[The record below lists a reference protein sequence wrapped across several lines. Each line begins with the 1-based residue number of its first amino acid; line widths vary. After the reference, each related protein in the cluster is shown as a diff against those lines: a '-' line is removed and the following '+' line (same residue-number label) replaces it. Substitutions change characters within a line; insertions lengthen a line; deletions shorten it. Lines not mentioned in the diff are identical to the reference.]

1 LLILRPEGRIFFA
14 NAEHIAEKMRRL
26 ADEANPTVVAIDLS
40 AVPDLEY
47 TALKALVEGERR
59 QRDRGV
65 RVWLV
70 GLNPGVL
77 RVVQKS
83 PLGEVLGRE
92 ELHFN
97 LEAAVARFQAV

>member
-1 LLILRPEGRIFFA
+1 
-14 NAEHIAEKMRRL
+14 L
-26 ADEANPTVVAIDLS
+26 A
-40 AVPDLEY
+40 
-47 TALKALVEGERR
+47 EGEKR
-59 QRDRGV
+59 QRERGV

-77 RVVQKS
+77 RVIQKS

-97 LEAAVARFQAV
+97 LEAAVAKFQAS

>member
-1 LLILRPEGRIFFA
+1 MFFA

-26 ADEANPTVVAIDLS
+26 ADEAKPSVVAIDLS

-47 TALKALVEGERR
+47 TALKTLMEAERR

-65 RVWLV
+65 RLWLV

-77 RVVQKS
+77 RMVQKS

-97 LEAAVARFQAV
+97 LEAVLTKFRAV

>member
-1 LLILRPEGRIFFA
+1 VKPR
-14 NAEHIAEKMRRL
+14 
-26 ADEANPTVVAIDLS
+26 VVAIDLS

-47 TALKALVEGERR
+47 TALKALVEGEKR
-59 QRDRGV
+59 QRERGV
-65 RVWLV
+65 RLWLV

-83 PLGEVLGRE
+83 PLGQVLGRE

-97 LEAAVARFQAV
+97 LEAAIAQFRGI